1 MARPKPDQWIHAAM
15 YNFGDSFVS
24 TPLKIGAGTTTYPTR
39 MQAAQKGAR
48 WLRKTPGHE
57 NIKHQK
63 DLPLVLPW
71 LDDILQSPDPDRTPD
86 MVLDA
91 AK

>member
-1 MARPKPDQWIHAAM
+1 M
-15 YNFGDSFVS
+15 YNFGDSFAS

-39 MQAAQKGAR
+39 MQAAQKDAR
-48 WLRKTPGHE
+48 WLRETPGHE

-63 DLPLVLPW
+63 DLTLVLPR

-86 MVLDA
+86 MPQEA
-91 AK
+91 AN